1 MTARVGGALFA
12 HVSPVVRIL
21 HAEVCQCMRVHPLPS
36 TITSPSR
43 SSISLLPPFISS
55 SSFSIIRLVHR
66 DTAGQER
73 FSSMMGTY
81 YRNSKGAMLVYDI
94 GDRSSLDA
102 IGKWHKELVEHAAK
116 DVVVVLVGNKSDLD
130 DDRVVSVEEG
140 AQVAK
145 KYGVLFT
152 EASAKTGA
160 HVQTAFTDLMAGAS
174 L

>member
-1 MTARVGGALFA
+1 
-12 HVSPVVRIL
+12 
-21 HAEVCQCMRVHPLPS
+21 
-36 TITSPSR
+36 
-43 SSISLLPPFISS
+43 
-55 SSFSIIRLVHR
+55 
-66 DTAGQER
+66 
-73 FSSMMGTY
+73 MMGTY

-145 KYGVLFT
+145 KYGMLFT

>member
-1 MTARVGGALFA
+1 
-12 HVSPVVRIL
+12 
-21 HAEVCQCMRVHPLPS
+21 
-36 TITSPSR
+36 
-43 SSISLLPPFISS
+43 
-55 SSFSIIRLVHR
+55 
-66 DTAGQER
+66 
-73 FSSMMGTY
+73 MMGTY

-116 DVVVVLVGNKSDLD
+116 DVVVVLVGNKSDLE
-130 DDRVVSVEEG
+130 DDRAVSVEEG

-145 KYGVLFT
+145 KYGMLFT

-174 L
+174 R